1 MSRVDVKAT
10 GTPASYAAFISYSH
24 AVSGRLAATLQRW
37 LERFATPWYRPRS
50 LRIFRDSTSLSA
62 NEDLWRTIERAL
74 SVSEWF
80 ILLASPEAAASRW
93 VRREVEWWRTYRSAS
108 RMCIVLTGGEL
119 HWDDIEGDWDW
130 DRTTALP
137 PNARSMFD
145 REPLWVDLSSVQTT
159 HELDRSNPVLLDRV
173 AQIAAPIRGV
183 DKDLLVG
190 EHITQ
195 FRRARRQRRGGI
207 AGLAILLVAAV
218 VGALVAV
225 GKANEANNQARI
237 ATARALASAAVANLD
252 TGLDVAQLLAVQAYR
267 TDPNPQT
274 RSALLQTVTFSSQL
288 VRYLPM
294 GGQVTE
300 VAGSGDGRTMVA
312 GLGDGRV
319 QRWNLAD
326 PKPDTV
332 LTLGASISSLAVSR
346 DGAVVVASDGTE
358 ALLWR
363 RGRPAT
369 RIKGPPGQQ
378 AGAVTVSPSGR
389 TAVVHMSEPIFDG
402 PQSTVILD
410 VPSAKTRATHDGPAD
425 PSNGLSSL
433 SLLVAASDDELFLLD
448 GGYGGWER
456 RQISDWKL
464 KASSN
469 AAFGAHNYAVGTSE
483 GGGSFTQTNGAG
495 RIPVWR
501 TDRLSDYWHPGFT
514 AEAPIS
520 LPKSLTL
527 SPNGAKVAVADSGT
541 IFLAP
546 VAREG
551 APHPDPVRLI
561 GNSNIN
567 DDGVRFFGD
576 DSHLLSASG
585 DKVVLWDLGQRD
597 RISRATRI
605 PIEPSCGACSG
616 PRVAVSPDGRRVAV
630 VDVSG
635 ASAVIYPLAAGA
647 ASQKVSAADHGYL
660 LDPPIWETS
669 GQHLILPVAP
679 LAEGSDEVV
688 AAGRGLDSRTVVIVN
703 SHGQIRVQD
712 IESGVVRRT
721 IPGSRELIAESRRL
735 PTNGA
740 SAAVNL
746 TGSLVAIIINGSVTI
761 TDVSDGK
768 VIGTVPG
775 ADASFVT
782 FAGPRLLIQR
792 ADGRLE
798 VWDQRGSARER
809 VLPGDGSYG
818 WPPVANAQGTVV
830 ARQRSNGAVVLADL
844 DTGATLAT
852 FPSPSGPDALKTG
865 VAFTPDGRRM
875 VTVTESAGASSD
887 GQLIW
892 RDISGDDS
900 VRAACDTAGRD
911 LTAAEWQTFV
921 GTRAPRDLACR

>member
-1 MSRVDVKAT
+1 MVHPARVSR
-10 GTPASYAAFISYSH
+10 G
-24 AVSGRLAATLQRW
+24 GRLQM
-37 LERFATPWYRPRS
+37 
-50 LRIFRDSTSLSA
+50 
-62 NEDLWRTIERAL
+62 
-74 SVSEWF
+74 
-80 ILLASPEAAASRW
+80 
-93 VRREVEWWRTYRSAS
+93 VRREVEWWRSNRSAS

-137 PNARSMFD
+137 PNARGMFD

-159 HELDRSNPVLLDRV
+159 QELDRSNPVLLDSV

-237 ATARALASAAVANLD
+237 ATARALASAAVTNLD

-274 RSALLQTVTFSSQL
+274 RSALLQAVTSSSQL

-300 VAGSGDGRTMVA
+300 VAGSGDGRTMIA

-332 LTLGASISSLAVSR
+332 LTLRAPISSLAVSQ

-389 TAVVHMSEPIFDG
+389 TAVVHMSEPIFNG
-402 PQSTVILD
+402 PHSTVILD

-425 PSNGLSSL
+425 PSNGLTSL
-433 SLLVAASDDELFLLD
+433 SSLVAASDDELFLLD
-448 GGYGGWER
+448 GGYGGWQR

-469 AAFGAHNYAVGTSE
+469 AAFGTHNYAVGISDDGE
-483 GGGSFTQTNGAG
+483 SFTQTNGAG

-501 TDRLSDYWHPGFT
+501 TDRPSDYWHPGFT

-520 LPKSLTL
+520 LPRSLTL
-527 SPNGAKVAVADSGT
+527 SPDGAKVAVADSGT

-561 GNSNIN
+561 GNGNIN

-576 DSHLLSASG
+576 DTHLLSASG

-605 PIEPSCGACSG
+605 PIEPSCNACSG
-616 PRVAVSPDGRRVAV
+616 PRVAVSPDSRRVAV
-630 VDVSG
+630 VDGSG
-635 ASAVIYPLAAGA
+635 TSVVIHRLAVGA
-647 ASQKVSAADHGYL
+647 ASPQKVSAADLAYL
-660 LDPPIWETS
+660 FAPPIWEAS
-669 GQHLILPVAP
+669 GQHVVVPVAP
-679 LAEGSDEVV
+679 LAGGSNVPTPAGLPAVVRSWPAGEGNDEVV

-712 IESGVVRRT
+712 IESGAVRKT
-721 IPGSRELIAESRRL
+721 IPGSRELIAESRTL

-740 SAAVNL
+740 AAAVNL
-746 TGSLVAIIINGSVTI
+746 TGSLVAIIINGSVAI

-775 ADASFVT
+775 SDASFVT
-782 FAGPRLLIQR
+782 FSGPRLLIQR
-792 ADGRLE
+792 ADGKLE
-798 VWDQRGSARER
+798 VWDQRGSA
-809 VLPGDGSYG
+809 
-818 WPPVANAQGTVV
+818 
-830 ARQRSNGAVVLADL
+830 
-844 DTGATLAT
+844 
-852 FPSPSGPDALKTG
+852 
-865 VAFTPDGRRM
+865 
-875 VTVTESAGASSD
+875 
-887 GQLIW
+887 
-892 RDISGDDS
+892 
-900 VRAACDTAGRD
+900 
-911 LTAAEWQTFV
+911 
-921 GTRAPRDLACR
+921 